1 MKFIIDRFEG
11 DFAVVELADGKITQI
26 PKCVLP
32 TDAQEGDVLS
42 IRVEANETSNRKKAV
57 EEKMNMLFKD

>member
-26 PKCVLP
+26 PKCALP
-32 TDAQEGDVLS
+32 ADVHEGSVLS
-42 IRVEANETSNRKKAV
+42 IRVESNETSNRKKAV